1 MPKLLIYGVGAFFST
16 LVLIFVVAFLI
27 DINRV
32 PASLDPLQENQQAK
46 DPNHSGPKGLKWL
59 QKIAKDKTDDYYYPV
74 TEITIDLDLDQNVDH
89 KYRHRVKQFRLET
102 QALSDYHY
110 FCLKQVLDQSRMK
123 HKIERFNNDVAVIL
137 YSEDQKAL
145 RSIVKELNKYDIA
158 SSVKEIHK

>member
-16 LVLIFVVAFLI
+16 LVLIFVVTFLI

-32 PASLDPLQENQQAK
+32 PASLDPLQEIKQPKDINQATSRGKQ
-46 DPNHSGPKGLKWL
+46 WL
-59 QKIAKDKTDDYYYPV
+59 HKFDKERTDDYYYPV
-74 TEITIDLDLDQNVDH
+74 TEISIDLDLDQNVDH
-89 KYRHRVKQFRLET
+89 KYRHRVRHFRLET

-110 FCLKQVLDQSRMK
+110 FCLRQVLDQSRIK

-137 YSEDQKAL
+137 YSQDHKAL

-158 SSVKEIHK
+158 SSVKEIH